1 MKELKYGTSGPDVE
15 LLQLAMQRSGY
26 YDDAVDGVF
35 GPRTLNAL
43 RRFQASFG
51 LASDGIVG
59 KNTWKQLRPFLVG
72 YFTTKIRP
80 GDTYYRLAKRYDTTV
95 AAIQTANPR
104 YNSENLEIGATLI
117 VPYGF
122 DLVPTNVH
130 YTSELMELLIE
141 GLYVRYP
148 FIQEGSIGK
157 SVMGKPIYSIII
169 GNGEKQAFFNAS
181 HHANEWITT
190 PLVMKFME
198 SYLNAYM
205 NKSTILGR
213 KAEMLYENT
222 KLFAVPM
229 VNPDG
234 VDLVNGAIDKSNQ
247 YYKEATAIS
256 AEYSFIRFPDGWK
269 ANITGTDLNLNYPAG
284 WEQAK
289 QIKYAKGYVSPAPRD
304 FVGTEPLSAPES
316 RAVYEFTLANNFK
329 LIFAYHTQGQVIYWK
344 FHEIEPPHG
353 YEIGQALA
361 QVSGYLLDTV
371 PDESSNAGY
380 KDWFILEYNRPGYTV
395 EAGLG
400 MNPLPLAQFGTMYRD
415 NAGLMVTAL
424 EETAKLD

>member
-1 MKELKYGTSGPDVE
+1 M
-15 LLQLAMQRSGY
+15 
-26 YDDAVDGVF
+26 
-35 GPRTLNAL
+35 
-43 RRFQASFG
+43 
-51 LASDGIVG
+51 
-59 KNTWKQLRPFLVG
+59 
-72 YFTTKIRP
+72 
-80 GDTYYRLAKRYDTTV
+80 
-95 AAIQTANPR
+95 
-104 YNSENLEIGATLI
+104 
-117 VPYGF
+117 
-122 DLVPTNVH
+122 
-130 YTSELMELLIE
+130 
-141 GLYVRYP
+141 RYP

-157 SVMGKPIYSIII
+157 SVMGKPIYSITI

-256 AEYSFIRFPDGWK
+256 TAYSFIRFPDGWK
-269 ANITGTDLNLNYPAG
+269 ANIAGTDLNLNYPAG

-329 LIFAYHTQGQVIYWK
+329 LILAYHTQGQVIYWK

-424 EETAKLD
+424 EEAAKLD